1 MPELPEVESLI
12 RSLRPYV
19 VGQKIM
25 RIDVRRPKLVSAR
38 GNVRRASA
46 RKAVEFS
53 AELTGQRIDGITRRA
68 KNIIFHFQSG
78 KLLVVHLK
86 MTGQLMYQKNG
97 AKPIGG
103 GHPMEISEHIL
114 PHQHTHIIFTLEKG
128 ILYYNDTR
136 KFGYLLYF
144 PNEEALERTGHFD
157 EIGAD
162 PLSENFTSEYFRTAL
177 QHTKGS
183 LKAVLLNQKVVAGL
197 GNIYCDEACFVAGL
211 KPNRRAASLQMYEVK
226 KLYKAIKRI
235 LLRAITLGGS
245 SIADYLLAD
254 GSRGNYAREHLVYG
268 RGGESCARCK
278 NPLISLQLAG
288 RTTVFC
294 KKCQR

>member
-12 RSLRPYV
+12 RSLRPSV
-19 VGQKIM
+19 VGQKII
-25 RIDVRRPKLVSAR
+25 RIDVRRSKLVSAR

-46 RKAVEFS
+46 RKAAEFR

-128 ILYYNDTR
+128 TLYYNDTR

-157 EIGAD
+157 KIGVD
-162 PLSENFTSEYFRTAL
+162 PLRDDFTLEYFRAAL
-177 QHTKGS
+177 KPKKGII
-183 LKAVLLNQKVVAGL
+183 KAVFMNQRVVAGL
-197 GNIYCDEACFVAGL
+197 GNIYCDEVCFAAGI
-211 KPNRRAASLQMYEVK
+211 KPTRRASSLNTSEVK
-226 KLYKAIKRI
+226 KLHAAIRRILVHAIK
-235 LLRAITLGGS
+235 LGGS
-245 SIADYLLAD
+245 SIANYLLAD

-268 RGGESCARCK
+268 RGGQACPKCK
-278 NPLISLQLAG
+278 NRFVSTQLAG
-288 RTTVFC
+288 RTTIYC
-294 KKCQR
+294 KNCQK